1 MHRKPDPYFLLPW
14 DASHWLDLAIVELR
28 ENSLSSNFIKLII
41 KRSNRLHTLF
51 GSGRGHAEYKTYS
64 KSQGLKALETVT
76 YATTRFSSSA
86 FDQWKKIYNSYPAL
100 VTAYS
105 ANREDKKDDCEETK
119 YQLRGQDFAIDLCG
133 IIDVFQ
139 PVVSLMIKCQSLNVP
154 PWKIVAWF
162 PIVIDILEDIRTEL
176 KRLKDG
182 DVVKPAEKLLP
193 RLAKHWQELTKEE
206 VEECSFQGI
215 QVYEGWL
222 VVNESEQLVE
232 GPSTDKTGKQHKRKT
247 ITWEARSPNDC
258 LDGLYQLTEDNPMCL
273 ASRYKNI
280 KIDNITKL
288 EAVFDIEGLT
298 KLLCHFSHANGRIKV
313 SRAGRH
319 LWDLRGKRE
328 FADFFKYILGIFIL
342 ALLCVITLSHD
353 TLT

>member
-1 MHRKPDPYFLLPW
+1 M
-14 DASHWLDLAIVELR
+14 
-28 ENSLSSNFIKLII
+28 
-41 KRSNRLHTLF
+41 
-51 GSGRGHAEYKTYS
+51 
-64 KSQGLKALETVT
+64 
-76 YATTRFSSSA
+76 
-86 FDQWKKIYNSYPAL
+86 
-100 VTAYS
+100 
-105 ANREDKKDDCEETK
+105 
-119 YQLRGQDFAIDLCG
+119 
-133 IIDVFQ
+133 
-139 PVVSLMIKCQSLNVP
+139 P